1 MNKKVYYNSKYIL
14 ITSDNVQQSGN
25 QLIVNTS
32 DLDDDLLNERIH
44 KFIQQNDGPDLIL
57 ISKNVD
63 SLFEEI
69 KKQFK
74 YIEAAGGLIEQN
86 NKYLFIYRLKKWDLP
101 KGKIDAGENPRQAA
115 IRECEEECAITNLKI
130 IKELPSTYHIYPY
143 KTGFALKTTFWFLM
157 TTDFTGNLIP
167 QTSENI
173 EKAEWLDEAAI
184 KSVVINNTYPSV
196 LDLILVLLHVK
207 N

>member
-14 ITSDNVQQSGN
+14 LTTDDIQQSGN
-25 QLIVNTS
+25 QLIVNTI
-32 DLDDDLLNERIH
+32 DLPKELINEGIK
-44 KFIQQNDGPDLIL
+44 KFIQQNDGPNLIL
-57 ISKNVD
+57 KCKNSD
-63 SLFEEI
+63 FLFEEI
-69 KKQFK
+69 KTQFK
-74 YIEAAGGLIEQN
+74 YIEAAGGLISQN
-86 NKYLFIYRLKKWDLP
+86 DKYLFIYRLKKWDLP
-101 KGKIDAGENPRQAA
+101 KGKIDKGENPQQAA
-115 IRECEEECAITNLKI
+115 IRECEEECAISNLEI
-130 IKELPSTYHIYPY
+130 RKELPSTYHIYPY

-157 TTDFTGNLIP
+157 TSNFTGNLIP

-184 KSVVINNTYPSV
+184 KNVVISNTYPSV